1 MMSKFTDGE
10 KLTAEDVAFTY
21 ETTKK
26 SSTEVDL
33 TMIKEV
39 KAIDDTTVQFT
50 LTRPMSTFVEKLG
63 VCGIVPKHAY
73 DDNFKDNPIGSGPYK
88 FVQWD
93 KGQQVIAQVN
103 EDYYG
108 DKAKYTKINYGIFRY
123 RCCLCCCKIR

>member
-1 MMSKFTDGE
+1 
-10 KLTAEDVAFTY
+10 
-21 ETTKK
+21 
-26 SSTEVDL
+26 
-33 TMIKEV
+33 MIKEV

-73 DDNFKDNPIGSGPYK
+73 DDNFKDNLIGSGPYK

-103 EDYYG
+103 EDYLNAVSSG
-108 DKAKYTKINYGIFRY
+108 V
-123 RCCLCCCKIR
+123 LCSENRRVIKSALLHPNRESHAFCSCNEWRFDNILVSS